1 MTSINLTTNGI
12 HFLLNITL
20 SYYFT
25 HYETPTTPCTIKYRQ
40 HHSPYFIRQANI
52 IKIYK
57 LLQYSPSKTW
67 LGRFK
72 PFKLINSRASLQLI
86 QQHIFSMFL
95 CILFFSPTFMIRE
108 SYVLKRILF
117 LQQQPSS

>member
-1 MTSINLTTNGI
+1 MTSINLITNDI
-12 HFLLNITL
+12 HFFLNVTLYHIALLITRHPQL
-20 SYYFT
+20 
-25 HYETPTTPCTIKYRQ
+25 HAPQ

-57 LLQYSPSKTW
+57 HLQYSPSKTW
-67 LGRFK
+67 LSSFK